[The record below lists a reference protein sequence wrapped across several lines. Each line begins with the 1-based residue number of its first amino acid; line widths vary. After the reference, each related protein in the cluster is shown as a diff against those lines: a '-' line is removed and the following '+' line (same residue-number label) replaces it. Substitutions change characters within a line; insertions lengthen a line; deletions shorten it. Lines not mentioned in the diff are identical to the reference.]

1 MNKYGMITSGLAL
14 GLLAACGGG
23 GGAASDLPGTVMDP
37 PVTTTGDSVMR
48 DASGR
53 VSGVSDGVAFT
64 LSVNEFNANGQPS
77 WQTESERVS
86 SFESDDV
93 FALGGFI
100 DGTPI
105 SAVTGTVVDAPLG
118 NATFAGRYAAYN
130 ATGFAT
136 VSGPA
141 DFVFDFE
148 AATLVADTD
157 DFDLET
163 SVAGDGSL
171 TGTATFRGETG
182 AVSGGFFGT
191 DTVAGAF
198 QGEAVAG
205 AFRGT
210 RDQ

>member
-118 NATFAGRYAAYN
+118 NALWNRYCRRRVPGRSRCRCVPRHTRRINSVHPNKKGALRCRGALCYAGSEMPYFCGIFA
-130 ATGFAT
+130 F
-136 VSGPA
+136 
-141 DFVFDFE
+141 
-148 AATLVADTD
+148 
-157 DFDLET
+157 
-163 SVAGDGSL
+163 
-171 TGTATFRGETG
+171 G
-182 AVSGGFFGT
+182 AVLLLSGSSSRCT
-191 DTVAGAF
+191 EPSKWAPDSIAIVL
-198 QGEAVAG
+198 
-205 AFRGT
+205 
-210 RDQ
+210 